1 MSRTDS
7 ITNESWYNIKDKDDA
22 LKALVNVVYRLTD
35 EDERLT
41 EHLKYL
47 KLYSGKPQSSNM
59 GFYTPARNSIYK
71 PGKGRDKYRVNYN
84 VIKSVIDTLVA
95 KACLNPPKATLIT
108 EGGCITDRLKAIK
121 LDKAIFMAMKAA
133 NVFKDWNVFVK
144 HALIHGDCDVKV
156 YACPKE
162 KKIKFTRV
170 LPVDVYV
177 QELDAMYGDPHCKYQ
192 TSYMH
197 KDVLFAK
204 YPEMKDVRDS
214 KYKSES
220 AKLNSQFISQ
230 GKIENIEGFRD
241 YVEIVEAWKVQVGKV
256 KGRHIIACRY
266 GILEDEPYEREELP
280 FARLSWNKSHFGYYS
295 PGIPEQL
302 ESKQSQINMILAFM
316 TEAADKSKSPVLFYQ
331 QTSASDKSLI
341 IKNNEIAQAV
351 GYTGQNAPHWSTF
364 SGYPATEFE
373 RLQWLIKSCYEE
385 VGLNQMSSTGKNIL
399 GSGASK
405 VALQEFTNIE
415 SDRFQEF
422 GKSLDSFMIDLC
434 RQTINALKELFDMG
448 VKSIKGEFKGVY
460 EEIELE
466 SLSLDPD
473 EFEFTIVTSSMLPM
487 SSAAR
492 KDFASDLYNS
502 GIIDKAKYL
511 ELLQLPDLEQFN
523 KLELAPRQA
532 IENQV
537 EKLIE
542 TQDEKYLIPN
552 ENTDLI
558 YGLKFAISLLC
569 QYSLTEKEEDMKA
582 VELLEAFKTNL
593 TVAVSKLAQ
602 TQQALMQ
609 QAQQQGQ
616 LPQSAIGRPA
626 NINQNISG

>member
-1 MSRTDS
+1 MFKTDS
-7 ITNESWYNIKDKDDA
+7 ITNEPWYQIKDKDDA
-22 LKALVNVVYRLTD
+22 LKALVNVIYTLTD
-35 EDERLT
+35 KDERLQ

-47 KLYSGKPQSSNM
+47 KMYSGKPQSSNM
-59 GFYTPARNSIYK
+59 GFYTPARNNISK

-84 VIKSVIDTLVA
+84 VVKSVIDTLVS

-121 LDKAIFMAMKAA
+121 LDKAIFMTMKAA
-133 NVFKDWNVFVK
+133 GVFKEWNVFVK

-162 KKIKFTRV
+162 KKVKFTRV
-170 LPVDVYV
+170 LPPDIYT
-177 QELDAMYGDPHCKYQ
+177 QELDAMYGDPNCIYQ
-192 TSYMH
+192 TSFMH

-204 YPEMKDVRDS
+204 YPEMKEVRDT

-241 YVEIVEAWKVQVGKV
+241 YVEIVEAWKVQVDDV

-266 GILEDEPYEREELP
+266 GILTDEEYTREELP
-280 FARLSWNKSHFGYYS
+280 FARLSWSKSHFGYYS

-302 ESKQSQINMILAFM
+302 ESKQAQINMILAFM
-316 TEAADKSKSPVLFYQ
+316 TEAADKSKSPILFYQ
-331 QTSASDKSLI
+331 QQGSNDKGMV

-351 GYTGQNAPHWSTF
+351 GFTGNVAPQWSTF

-373 RLQWLIKSCYEE
+373 RLQWLIRSCYEE

-434 RQTINALKELFDMG
+434 TQTINALKDLKDLG
-448 VKSIKGEFKGVY
+448 VDCIKGEYKGVY
-460 EEIELE
+460 EEIELDA
-466 SLSLDPD
+466 LNIDPD

-492 KDFASDLYNS
+492 KDFSSDLYNS

-542 TQDEKYLIPN
+542 TKDEKYLMPN
-552 ENTDLI
+552 ENMDLI
-558 YGLKFAISLLC
+558 YGLKFVISLLC
-569 QYSLTEKEEDMKA
+569 QYSLTEDEEDQKA
-582 VELLEAFKTNL
+582 VELLEAFKANL
-593 TVAVSKLAQ
+593 TVEVSKLAQ
-602 TQQALMQ
+602 TQQAMLA
-609 QAQQQGQ
+609 QAQQGA

-626 NINQNISG
+626 NINQNVSG